1 MASRTAAAPAK
12 TRRSCVPE
20 LRLPHIIKALLLALG
35 LVSSPAQAL
44 SPVTLDATVAGG
56 VYRVTFDAV
65 IDAPIDRVAG
75 VLVDFVGYAALDPRI
90 RSSEVVGS
98 ATDGAP
104 LLKTRIRACAGFFCR
119 DIRRVERV
127 TVSDGVLVA
136 TVLPEQSDV
145 RSSVARTEWRA
156 EGSRTRIRY
165 EAEFVPDFWVPAL
178 VSRRYAAP
186 MLRESVL
193 QLFRNVEE
201 RAREP

>member
-1 MASRTAAAPAK
+1 MASRTAAAPAR

-20 LRLPHIIKALLLALG
+20 LHLPHIVIALLLALG

-56 VYRVTFDAV
+56 VYRVTLDAV

-98 ATDGAP
+98 TTDGAS
-104 LLKTRIRACAGFFCR
+104 LLKTRIRACAAFFCR

-136 TVLPEQSDV
+136 TALPERSDV
-145 RSSVARTEWRA
+145 RRSVARTEWRA

>member
-1 MASRTAAAPAK
+1 MASRTAAAPAR

-20 LRLPHIIKALLLALG
+20 LHLSHIVIALLFALG
-35 LVSSPAQAL
+35 FLSSPARAL

-65 IDAPIDRVAG
+65 LDAPIDRVAG
-75 VLVDFVGYAALDPRI
+75 VLVDFVAYAALDPRI
-90 RSSEVVGS
+90 RSSQVLGI
-98 ATDGAP
+98 AADGAS
-104 LLKTRIRACAGFFCR
+104 LVKTRIRACAGFFCR

-136 TVLPEQSDV
+136 TALPERSDV
-145 RSSVARTEWRA
+145 RRSVARTEWRA
-156 EGSRTRIRY
+156 EGRRTRIRY

-193 QLFRNVEE
+193 QLFRNVEA

>member
-1 MASRTAAAPAK
+1 MPQ
-12 TRRSCVPE
+12 
-20 LRLPHIIKALLLALG
+20 IINALLLALG
-35 LVSSPAQAL
+35 LVSSPARAL
-44 SPVTLDATVAGG
+44 NPVTLEATVAGG

-65 IDAPIDRVAG
+65 IDAPIDRVAF

-104 LLKTRIRACAGFFCR
+104 LLKTRIRACAAFFCR
-119 DIRRVERV
+119 DIRRVERI
-127 TVSDGVLVA
+127 TMSDGVLVA
-136 TVLPEQSDV
+136 TALPGKSDV

-156 EGSRTRIRY
+156 EGGRTRIRY

>member
-1 MASRTAAAPAK
+1 MPQ
-12 TRRSCVPE
+12 
-20 LRLPHIIKALLLALG
+20 IINVLLLALG
-35 LVSSPAQAL
+35 LVSSPARAL

-65 IDAPIDRVAG
+65 IDAPIDRVGG
-75 VLVDFVGYAALDPRI
+75 VLIDFVGYAALDPRI

-98 ATDGAP
+98 APDGAP

-119 DIRRVERV
+119 DIRRVEHIVVGDR
-127 TVSDGVLVA
+127 VLVA
-136 TVLPEQSDV
+136 TALPGRSDV
-145 RSSVARTEWRA
+145 RSSVARTEWQA

-165 EAEFVPDFWVPAL
+165 QAEFVPDFWVPAL

>member
-1 MASRTAAAPAK
+1 MASRTAAAPAR
-12 TRRSCVPE
+12 TRRSCAPE
-20 LRLPHIIKALLLALG
+20 LHLPHIVIALLLALG
-35 LVSSPAQAL
+35 LFSSPTHAL
-44 SPVTLDATVAGG
+44 NPVTLDATVAGG
-56 VYRVTFDAV
+56 VYRVTFDAL

-104 LLKTRIRACAGFFCR
+104 LLETRIRACAAFFCR
-119 DIRRVERV
+119 DIRRVERI

-136 TVLPEQSDV
+136 TAIPGQSDV
-145 RSSVARTEWRA
+145 RRSVARTEWRA

-165 EAEFVPDFWVPAL
+165 EAEFVPDFWVPAV

-193 QLFRNVEE
+193 QLFQNVEE

>member
-1 MASRTAAAPAK
+1 MASRTAVAPAT
-12 TRRSCVPE
+12 TRRSSAPE
-20 LRLPHIIKALLLALG
+20 PRLLHFTAVLLLAFG
-35 LVSSPAQAL
+35 LVSPPAQAL

-90 RSSEVVGS
+90 RSSEVVGV
-98 ATDGAP
+98 AADGAP
-104 LLKTRIRACAGFFCR
+104 LLRTRIRACAAFFCR

-127 TVSDGVLVA
+127 AVSDGVLVA
-136 TVLPEQSDV
+136 TALPEKSDV
-145 RSSVARTEWRA
+145 RNSVARTEWRA

>member
-1 MASRTAAAPAK
+1 
-12 TRRSCVPE
+12 
-20 LRLPHIIKALLLALG
+20 LPRHSVALLAWLQLAAW
-35 LVSSPAQAL
+35 PAHAL
-44 SPVTLDATVAGG
+44 NPVTLDATVTGG
-56 VYRVTFDAV
+56 VYRVTLDAV
-65 IDAPIDRVAG
+65 IDAPLDRVAG

-98 ATDGAP
+98 ATDGAS

-136 TVLPEQSDV
+136 TALPERSDV
-145 RSSVARTEWRA
+145 RRSVARTEWRA

>member
-1 MASRTAAAPAK
+1 MPRHSIALLAW
-12 TRRSCVPE
+12 
-20 LRLPHIIKALLLALG
+20 LLLAAW
-35 LVSSPAQAL
+35 PADAL
-44 SPVTLDATVAGG
+44 HPVTLDATVAGG
-56 VYRVTFDAV
+56 VYRVAFDAV

-75 VLVDFVGYAALDPRI
+75 VLVDFVGYAALDTRI

-104 LLKTRIRACAGFFCR
+104 LLRTRILACAGFFCR
-119 DIRRVERV
+119 EIRRVEHIAV
-127 TVSDGVLVA
+127 GDGVLVA
-136 TVLPEQSDV
+136 TALPAKSDV
-145 RSSVARTEWRA
+145 RRSVARTEWQA

-165 EAEFVPDFWVPAL
+165 EAEFVPDFWVPTL

>member
-1 MASRTAAAPAK
+1 MASRTAVAPAT
-12 TRRSCVPE
+12 TRRSSAPE
-20 LRLPHIIKALLLALG
+20 PRLPHVVIALLLALG
-35 LVSSPAQAL
+35 LVSSPGQAL

-104 LLKTRIRACAGFFCR
+104 LLKTRIRACAAFFCR
-119 DIRRVERV
+119 DIRRVERI
-127 TVSDGVLVA
+127 TVGDGVLVA
-136 TVLPEQSDV
+136 TAIPAQSDV

-193 QLFRNVEE
+193 QLFGNVEE
-201 RAREP
+201 RARER

>member
-1 MASRTAAAPAK
+1 MASRTAAAPAR

-20 LRLPHIIKALLLALG
+20 LHLPHIVIALLLALG

-56 VYRVTFDAV
+56 VYRVTLDAV

-98 ATDGAP
+98 ATDGAS
-104 LLKTRIRACAGFFCR
+104 LLKTRIRACAAFFCR

-136 TVLPEQSDV
+136 TALPERSDV
-145 RSSVARTEWRA
+145 RTEWRA

>member
-1 MASRTAAAPAK
+1 MASRTAAAPAR

-20 LRLPHIIKALLLALG
+20 LHLPRHSVALLAWLQIAAWPAHALN
-35 LVSSPAQAL
+35 
-44 SPVTLDATVAGG
+44 PVTLEATVAGG
-56 VYRVTFDAV
+56 VYRVKFDAV
-65 IDAPIDRVAG
+65 VDAPIDRVAS

-98 ATDGAP
+98 AADGAP
-104 LLKTRIRACAGFFCR
+104 LLKTRIRACAAFFCR
-119 DIRRVERV
+119 DIRRVEHV
-127 TVSDGVLVA
+127 ALGDGVLVA
-136 TVLPEQSDV
+136 TALPGKSDV

-156 EGSRTRIRY
+156 EGGRTRIRY

>member
-1 MASRTAAAPAK
+1 M
-12 TRRSCVPE
+12 
-20 LRLPHIIKALLLALG
+20 PHIVIALLLALG
-35 LVSSPAQAL
+35 LFSSPTHAL
-44 SPVTLDATVAGG
+44 NPVTLDATVAGG
-56 VYRVTFDAV
+56 VYRVTFDAL

-104 LLKTRIRACAGFFCR
+104 LLKTRIRACAAFFCR
-119 DIRRVERV
+119 DIRRVERI

-136 TVLPEQSDV
+136 TAIPGQSDV
-145 RSSVARTEWRA
+145 RRSVARTEWRA
-156 EGSRTRIRY
+156 DGSRTRIRY
-165 EAEFVPDFWVPAL
+165 EAEFVPDFWVPAV

-193 QLFRNVEE
+193 QLFQNVEE

>member
-1 MASRTAAAPAK
+1 MPRYS
-12 TRRSCVPE
+12 
-20 LRLPHIIKALLLALG
+20 IALLAWLQLA
-35 LVSSPAQAL
+35 VWPAYAL

-65 IDAPIDRVAG
+65 IDAPIDRVAS
-75 VLVDFVGYAALDPRI
+75 VLVDFAGYAALDPRI
-90 RSSEVVGS
+90 RSSKVVGN
-98 ATDGAP
+98 TPDGAP
-104 LLKTRIRACAGFFCR
+104 LLKTRIRACAAFFCR

-127 TVSDGVLVA
+127 TVGDSVLVA
-136 TVLPEQSDV
+136 TALPKQSDV

-156 EGSRTRIRY
+156 EGGRTRIRY

-193 QLFRNVEE
+193 QFFRNVEE

>member
-1 MASRTAAAPAK
+1 
-12 TRRSCVPE
+12 
-20 LRLPHIIKALLLALG
+20 LPQIITALLLALG

-44 SPVTLDATVAGG
+44 NPVTLDATVAGG

-65 IDAPIDRVAG
+65 IDAPIERVAG

-104 LLKTRIRACAGFFCR
+104 LLKTRILACAGFFCR
-119 DIRRVERV
+119 EIRRVEHIAV
-127 TVSDGVLVA
+127 GDGVLVA
-136 TVLPEQSDV
+136 TALPAKSDV
-145 RSSVARTEWRA
+145 RRSVARTEWRV
-156 EGSRTRIRY
+156 EGNRTRIRY